1 MARTG
6 YGVTT
11 HSVTATGSNDGS
23 KQVSLDAWNA
33 NHVKSEAGMLGFT
46 AETIASASSITPS
59 STTIILSGST
69 SIDTIAVA
77 NTNDKDVLYVFTSGT
92 VTLNNTSSPSSSG
105 DIRLLADDPKDLSAT
120 VPTMLMRVG
129 TYWYEFGGTVTSSVS
144 ANDLTGTTLASGVVT
159 SSLTQVGTIATGTW
173 QGTAVADSYVAS
185 AATWNAKQSAL
196 TFGIADGN
204 AVDID
209 GSGTATGEY
218 AKFTANGI
226 IGEEVAD
233 VKTDLSLNNVE
244 NTAISTW
251 AGTTNVTTLGTIGTG
266 TWAATDVAVA
276 HGGTGSS
283 TASAARTALG
293 VAIGSD
299 VQIYNANTAL
309 TTNKISD
316 FASSTSAELAGKIS
330 DETGSG
336 ALVFATSPT
345 LVTPALGTPA
355 SGTLTNCTFPTLN
368 QSTTGSSASCTGNSA
383 TATALATGR
392 TIGITGDIV
401 WTSPSFDG
409 SDNVTAA
416 STIQAGAVELSMIA
430 NAAKTQA
437 LIIAASDE
445 TTALTT
451 GTAKATFRMPYAFT
465 LTGIRASVTTAPTG
479 SVLTVDVN
487 EGGSTIL
494 STKITIDASEKTSTT
509 AATAPV
515 LSDTALADDAEMTI
529 DIDGV
534 GSTVAGAGL
543 KVALIGYKT

>member
-69 SIDTIAVA
+69 SIDTIAVT

-105 DIRLLADDPKDLSAT
+105 DIRLLANANKDLSAT
-120 VPTMLMRVG
+120 VPTILMRVG

-336 ALVFATSPT
+336 LLVFGTSPT
-345 LVTPALGTPA
+345 ISDP
-355 SGTLTNCTFPTLN
+355 TLTYSINAQTGTTYTPVLTDAGKIITTSNGSAITLTIPPN
-368 QSTTGSSASCTGNSA
+368 SSVAYAVGSSI
-383 TATALATGR
+383 
-392 TIGITGDIV
+392 TIISIG
-401 WTSPSFDG
+401 
-409 SDNVTAA
+409 
-416 STIQAGAVELSMIA
+416 AG
-430 NAAKTQA
+430 
-437 LIIAASDE
+437 
-445 TTALTT
+445 LTT
-451 GTAKATFRMPYAFT
+451 IAQGSGVT
-465 LTGIRASVTTAPTG
+465 IASVGAT
-479 SVLTVDVN
+479 
-487 EGGSTIL
+487 
-494 STKITIDASEKTSTT
+494 
-509 AATAPV
+509 ATAPV
-515 LSDTALADDAEMTI
+515 LRAQHSSATAIKIATDTWQVVG
-529 DIDGV
+529 DI
-534 GSTVAGAGL
+534 A
-543 KVALIGYKT
+543 

>member
-69 SIDTIAVA
+69 SIDTIAVT

-336 ALVFATSPT
+336 LLVFGTSPT
-345 LVTPALGTPA
+345 ISDP
-355 SGTLTNCTFPTLN
+355 TLTYSINAQTGTTYTPVLTDAGKIITTSNGSAITLTIPTN
-368 QSTTGSSASCTGNSA
+368 SSVAYAVGSSI
-383 TATALATGR
+383 
-392 TIGITGDIV
+392 TIISIG
-401 WTSPSFDG
+401 
-409 SDNVTAA
+409 
-416 STIQAGAVELSMIA
+416 AG
-430 NAAKTQA
+430 
-437 LIIAASDE
+437 
-445 TTALTT
+445 LTT
-451 GTAKATFRMPYAFT
+451 IAQGSGVT
-465 LTGIRASVTTAPTG
+465 IASVGAT
-479 SVLTVDVN
+479 
-487 EGGSTIL
+487 
-494 STKITIDASEKTSTT
+494 
-509 AATAPV
+509 ATAPV
-515 LSDTALADDAEMTI
+515 LRAQHSSATAIKIATDTWQVVG
-529 DIDGV
+529 DI
-534 GSTVAGAGL
+534 A
-543 KVALIGYKT
+543 

>member
-69 SIDTIAVA
+69 SIDTIAVT

-173 QGTAVADSYVAS
+173 PGTAVADSYVAS

-336 ALVFATSPT
+336 LLVFGTSPT
-345 LVTPALGTPA
+345 ISDP
-355 SGTLTNCTFPTLN
+355 TLTYSINAQTGTTYTPVLTDAGKIITTSNGSAITLTIPPN
-368 QSTTGSSASCTGNSA
+368 SSVAYAVGSSI
-383 TATALATGR
+383 
-392 TIGITGDIV
+392 TIISIG
-401 WTSPSFDG
+401 
-409 SDNVTAA
+409 
-416 STIQAGAVELSMIA
+416 AG
-430 NAAKTQA
+430 
-437 LIIAASDE
+437 
-445 TTALTT
+445 LTT
-451 GTAKATFRMPYAFT
+451 IAQGSGVT
-465 LTGIRASVTTAPTG
+465 IASVGAT
-479 SVLTVDVN
+479 
-487 EGGSTIL
+487 
-494 STKITIDASEKTSTT
+494 
-509 AATAPV
+509 ATAPV
-515 LSDTALADDAEMTI
+515 LRAQHSSATAIKIATDTWQVVG
-529 DIDGV
+529 DI
-534 GSTVAGAGL
+534 A
-543 KVALIGYKT
+543 

>member
-69 SIDTIAVA
+69 SIDTIAVT

-105 DIRLLADDPKDLSAT
+105 DIRLLANANKDLSAT
-120 VPTMLMRVG
+120 VPTILMRVG

-233 VKTDLSLNNVE
+233 VKTDLSLNNVD
-244 NTAISTW
+244 NTEISTW

-336 ALVFATSPT
+336 LLVFGTSPT
-345 LVTPALGTPA
+345 ISDP
-355 SGTLTNCTFPTLN
+355 TLTYSINAQTGTTYTPVLTDAGKIITTSNGSAITLTIPPN
-368 QSTTGSSASCTGNSA
+368 SSVAYAVGSSI
-383 TATALATGR
+383 
-392 TIGITGDIV
+392 TIISIG
-401 WTSPSFDG
+401 
-409 SDNVTAA
+409 
-416 STIQAGAVELSMIA
+416 AG
-430 NAAKTQA
+430 
-437 LIIAASDE
+437 
-445 TTALTT
+445 LTT
-451 GTAKATFRMPYAFT
+451 FAQGSGVT
-465 LTGIRASVTTAPTG
+465 IASVGAT
-479 SVLTVDVN
+479 
-487 EGGSTIL
+487 
-494 STKITIDASEKTSTT
+494 
-509 AATAPV
+509 ATAPV
-515 LSDTALADDAEMTI
+515 LRAQHSSATAIKIATDTWQVVG
-529 DIDGV
+529 DI
-534 GSTVAGAGL
+534 A
-543 KVALIGYKT
+543 

>member
-6 YGVTT
+6 WGRHNV
-11 HSVTATGSNDGS
+11 VATGSNDSS
-23 KQVSLDAWNA
+23 KQVSVNAWNDDLDTD
-33 NHVKSEAGMLGFT
+33 GILGLNP
-46 AETIASASSITPS
+46 ETVASASSVTPTNS
-59 STTIILSGST
+59 FVKLSGST
-69 SIDTIAVA
+69 SVDTIALA
-77 NTNDKDVLYVFTSGT
+77 NSADGDLLYVITTGS
-92 VTLNNTSSPSSSG
+92 VTLNNTSSPSSDG
-105 DIRLLADDPKDLSAT
+105 DIRLLGNANKDLSTT
-120 VPTMLMRVG
+120 VPTILIRNG
-129 TYWYEFGGTVTSSVS
+129 NYWYEFGGTVTSSVS

-159 SSLTQVGTIATGTW
+159 SSLTAVGTIA
-173 QGTAVADSYVAS
+173 
-185 AATWNAKQSAL
+185 
-196 TFGIADGN
+196 
-204 AVDID
+204 
-209 GSGTATGEY
+209 
-218 AKFTANGI
+218 
-226 IGEEVAD
+226 
-233 VKTDLSLNNVE
+233 
-244 NTAISTW
+244 
-251 AGTTNVTTLGTIGTG
+251 TG

-283 TASAARTALG
+283 TASGARTNLG

-299 VQIYNANTAL
+299 VQAYSANTAL
-309 TTNKISD
+309 TTNKLSD
-316 FASSTSAELAGKIS
+316 FAATTSAELAATIS

-409 SDNVTAA
+409 SGNVTAA

-465 LTGIRASVTTAPTG
+465 LTAIRASVTTAPTG

-487 EGGSTIL
+487 ESGSTIL

>member
-336 ALVFATSPT
+336 LLVFGTSPT
-345 LVTPALGTPA
+345 ISDP
-355 SGTLTNCTFPTLN
+355 TLTYSINAQTGTTYTPVLTDAGKIITTSNGSAITLTIPPN
-368 QSTTGSSASCTGNSA
+368 SSVAYAVGSSI
-383 TATALATGR
+383 
-392 TIGITGDIV
+392 TIISIG
-401 WTSPSFDG
+401 
-409 SDNVTAA
+409 
-416 STIQAGAVELSMIA
+416 AG
-430 NAAKTQA
+430 
-437 LIIAASDE
+437 
-445 TTALTT
+445 LTT
-451 GTAKATFRMPYAFT
+451 IAQGSGVT
-465 LTGIRASVTTAPTG
+465 IASVGAT
-479 SVLTVDVN
+479 
-487 EGGSTIL
+487 
-494 STKITIDASEKTSTT
+494 
-509 AATAPV
+509 ATAPV
-515 LSDTALADDAEMTI
+515 LRAQHSSATAIKIATDTWQVVG
-529 DIDGV
+529 DI
-534 GSTVAGAGL
+534 A
-543 KVALIGYKT
+543 

>member
-69 SIDTIAVA
+69 SIDTIAVT

-336 ALVFATSPT
+336 LLVFGTSPT
-345 LVTPALGTPA
+345 ISDP
-355 SGTLTNCTFPTLN
+355 TLTYSINAQTGTTYTPVLTDAGKINTTSNGSAITLTIPPN
-368 QSTTGSSASCTGNSA
+368 SSVAYAVGSSI
-383 TATALATGR
+383 
-392 TIGITGDIV
+392 TIISIG
-401 WTSPSFDG
+401 
-409 SDNVTAA
+409 
-416 STIQAGAVELSMIA
+416 AG
-430 NAAKTQA
+430 
-437 LIIAASDE
+437 
-445 TTALTT
+445 LTT
-451 GTAKATFRMPYAFT
+451 IAQGSGVT
-465 LTGIRASVTTAPTG
+465 IASVGAT
-479 SVLTVDVN
+479 
-487 EGGSTIL
+487 
-494 STKITIDASEKTSTT
+494 
-509 AATAPV
+509 ATAPV
-515 LSDTALADDAEMTI
+515 LRAQHSSATAIKIATDTWQVVG
-529 DIDGV
+529 DI
-534 GSTVAGAGL
+534 A
-543 KVALIGYKT
+543 